1 MKKIFDILK
10 MNNLDEDQKYYDP
23 EKKLNDS
30 MFSLYYL
37 TPNEEQ
43 KLNEKSSNIQKIE
56 GKEIKN
62 YFLSYRSPIKKQ
74 SDQNQKP
81 PSRNNNDILISHK
94 QPIQEKPN
102 QKSEPQNSYLH
113 LNSTKT
119 TFSERVQNSSRAKTA
134 GASLSS
140 SAVRN
145 MQLDE
150 HRKRNGPEKYLEPLK
165 IIDIKKWVEQVDRV
179 QSIEGKCLETIN
191 KCRFYND

>member
-1 MKKIFDILK
+1 M
-10 MNNLDEDQKYYDP
+10 
-23 EKKLNDS
+23 NDS
-30 MFSLYYL
+30 TFSLYYL

-56 GKEIKN
+56 AKEIKN

-74 SDQNQKP
+74 SDQMQKP
-81 PSRNNNDILISHK
+81 MSRVTYETPAHK
-94 QPIQEKPN
+94 PVQDKPIIKP
-102 QKSEPQNSYLH
+102 EAQNSYHH
-113 LNSTKT
+113 LNATKT
-119 TFSERVQNSSRAKTA
+119 TFSERVHNSSRAKTA

-140 SAVRN
+140 STVRN
-145 MQLDE
+145 LQLEE

-191 KCRFYND
+191 KCRFYTD